1 MKLKTVYRCQ
11 QCGQTSPKWAGQCN
25 ACSGWNTL
33 VEEAEEVLTKAAA
46 KARGLTDFSEPP
58 VKLSDA
64 RAIKAE
70 HACTG
75 LSELDRALGGGLVK
89 GQVVLLAGPPG
100 IGKSTLTME
109 TCSALA
115 DGAYVGGKILYVS
128 GEESISQVGSRAE
141 RLGARSENV
150 YLMSETNLARII
162 EEFRNLK
169 PAFLVIDSIQTVY
182 HPEFVGS
189 PGSVGQIRECASEL
203 LKTVKAAGVPLF
215 LLGHVTKEGSLA
227 GPKVLEHIVDTV
239 LYFDAE
245 KNNVYRVLR
254 PHKNRFGPVD
264 ETGIFEMT
272 ARGLRSVEDAGLLF
286 ADSDRERELA
296 GRAFAVAF
304 EGARPVLAEIQALAS
319 RSYLPY
325 PRRTV
330 TGMDLN
336 RAQMLIAALEK
347 NLGLRFDEMDVFASL
362 QGGIR
367 LKDSALDLAFCAALV
382 SSAKDIPLPPD
393 VVFLGEVGI
402 LAQVSSPGF
411 LDRRLAEAE
420 RLGFKTAFVPRLPKK
435 DEGRFKTLR
444 LEVVR
449 DMGGLYAALGRLKG
463 KALGRTEEHSS

>member
-1 MKLKTVYRCQ
+1 MKLKTIYRCQ
-11 QCGQTSPKWAGQCN
+11 QCGQSQPKWAGQCS
-25 ACSGWNTL
+25 ACGGWNTL

-58 VKLSDA
+58 VKLSEA
-64 RAIKAE
+64 RAMKAE
-70 HACTG
+70 HAPTG
-75 LSELDRALGGGLVK
+75 IAELDRALGGGLVK

-100 IGKSTLTME
+100 IGKSTLTLE
-109 TCSALA
+109 SCSALA
-115 DGAYVGGKILYVS
+115 SGAYAGKKVLYVS
-128 GEESISQVGSRAE
+128 GEESIAQVGSRAE
-141 RLGARSENV
+141 RLGARPDNV

-162 EEFRNLK
+162 EEFRRLK

-182 HPEFVGS
+182 HPDFVGS

-203 LKTVKAAGVPLF
+203 LKMAKAAGAPLF

-239 LYFDAE
+239 LYFDTE
-245 KNNVYRVLR
+245 KNNVFRVLR

-272 ARGLRSVEDAGLLF
+272 SKGLLSVDDAGLML
-286 ADSDRERELA
+286 ADSDRDRALA
-296 GRAFAVAF
+296 GRAFTVAF
-304 EGARPVLAEIQALAS
+304 EGARPMLAEIQALAA

-330 TGMDLN
+330 TGIDLN

-347 NLGLRFDEMDVFASL
+347 NVGLRFDEMDVFASL
-362 QGGIR
+362 QGGIK
-367 LKDSALDLAFCAALV
+367 LKDPALDLAFCAALI
-382 SSAKDIPLPPD
+382 SSAKDILLPPD
-393 VVFLGEVGI
+393 CVFLGEVGI

-411 LDRRLAEAE
+411 MDRRLAEAE

-449 DMGGLYAALGRLKG
+449 DMGGLYAALVKLTPVKIG
-463 KALGRTEEHSS
+463 KQKA

>member
-1 MKLKTVYRCQ
+1 MKLKTIYRCQ
-11 QCGQTSPKWAGQCN
+11 QCGQTSPKWGGQCG

-58 VKLSDA
+58 VRLSEA

-70 HACTG
+70 HASTG
-75 LSELDRALGGGLVK
+75 ISELDRALGGGLVK

-100 IGKSTLTME
+100 IGKSTLTLE

-115 DGAYVGGKILYVS
+115 AGAYAGKKILYVS

-162 EEFRNLK
+162 EEFRSLK

-272 ARGLRSVEDAGLLF
+272 ALGLRSVEDAGLLF

-382 SSAKDIPLPPD
+382 SSARDIPLPPD

-449 DMGGLYAALGRLKG
+449 DMGGLYAALAKLNPAV
-463 KALGRTEEHSS
+463 KAGNRKE

>member
-11 QCGQTSPKWAGQCN
+11 QCAQTTPKWSGQCS
-25 ACSGWNTL
+25 ACGGWNTL
-33 VEEAEEVLTKAAA
+33 VEEAEEVLTKAAE
-46 KARGLTDFSEPP
+46 KARGFTDFSEPP
-58 VKLSDA
+58 VKLSEA
-64 RAIKAE
+64 RAMKAE
-70 HACTG
+70 HAPTG
-75 LSELDRALGGGLVK
+75 ISELDRALGGGLVA

-100 IGKSTLTME
+100 IGKSTLTLE
-109 TCSALA
+109 ACSALA
-115 DGAYVGGKILYVS
+115 SGAYAAKKVFYVS
-128 GEESISQVGSRAE
+128 GEESLAQVGSRAE
-141 RLGARSENV
+141 RLGARPENV

-162 EEFRNLK
+162 EEFRKLK
-169 PAFLVIDSIQTVY
+169 PALLVIDSIQTVY
-182 HPEFVGS
+182 HPDFVGS

-203 LKTVKAAGVPLF
+203 LKLVKAAGSPLF

-245 KNNVYRVLR
+245 KNNAFRVLR

-272 ARGLRSVEDAGLLF
+272 STGLRSVGDAGVMLAEL
-286 ADSDRERELA
+286 DRDRALI
-296 GRAFAVAF
+296 GRAFTVAF
-304 EGARPVLAEIQALAS
+304 EGARPMLAEIQALAAN
-319 RSYLPY
+319 SYLPY

-330 TGMDLN
+330 AGLDLN

-362 QGGIR
+362 QGGIKF
-367 LKDSALDLAFCAALV
+367 KDPALDLAFCAALI
-382 SSAKDIPLPPD
+382 SSAKDIALPPD
-393 VVFLGEVGI
+393 CVFIGEVGI

-435 DEGRFKTLR
+435 DEGRFKNLR

-449 DMGGLYAALGRLKG
+449 DMDGLYTAMMKFKPAV
-463 KALGRTEEHSS
+463 KAEKRKE

>member
-1 MKLKTVYRCQ
+1 MKLKTIYRCQ
-11 QCGQTSPKWAGQCN
+11 ECGQAQPKWSGQCS

-58 VKLSDA
+58 VKLSEA
-64 RAIKAE
+64 RAMKAV
-70 HACTG
+70 HAPTG
-75 LSELDRALGGGLVK
+75 IQELDRALGGGLVN

-100 IGKSTLTME
+100 IGKSTLTLE
-109 TCSALA
+109 TCTALA
-115 DGAYVGGKILYVS
+115 AGAYAGKKVLYVS
-128 GEESISQVGSRAE
+128 GEESLSQVGSRAE
-141 RLGARSENV
+141 RLGAKPDNV
-150 YLMSETNLARII
+150 YLMSETNLASII
-162 EEFRNLK
+162 DEFRKLK

-182 HPEFVGS
+182 HPDFVGS

-203 LKTVKAAGVPLF
+203 LKLVKAAGVPLF

-239 LYFDAE
+239 LYFDTE
-245 KNNVYRVLR
+245 KNNVFRVLR

-272 ARGLRSVEDAGLLF
+272 SRGLLSVSDAGLML
-286 ADSDRERELA
+286 ADSDRDRALA

-304 EGARPVLAEIQALAS
+304 EGARPMLAEIQALAA

-330 TGMDLN
+330 TGIDLN

-347 NLGLRFDEMDVFASL
+347 NVGLRFDEMDVFASL
-362 QGGIR
+362 QGGIK
-367 LKDSALDLAFCAALV
+367 LKDPALDLAFCAALI
-382 SSAKDIPLPPD
+382 SSAKDIAMPPD
-393 VVFLGEVGI
+393 CVFMGEVGI

-411 LDRRLAEAE
+411 MDRRLAEAE

-449 DMGGLYAALGRLKG
+449 DMGGLYAALAKLTPAKAG
-463 KALGRTEEHSS
+463 K